1 MREARNSRPAED
13 SVNPS
18 CMKPVSAEQIR
29 AAAKFLPIF
38 ENIKPDD
45 FSHSVRLPGQED
57 VCYGVGFV
65 EFHPAVNA
73 FIEACYDNGF
83 VQSFDWPA
91 SAGEAQ
97 QYMAD
102 PKLVASA
109 SLTTCIKLVTGH
121 IRYERFCDGPLHW
134 QFESGHLTAILRRL
148 EELAEKRSRLKL
160 AD

>member
-29 AAAKFLPIF
+29 AVAKFLPIF

-73 FIEACYDNGF
+73 FIEACYAC
-83 VQSFDWPA
+83 S
-91 SAGEAQ
+91 SAQMRTLDREVSKRT
-97 QYMAD
+97 D
-102 PKLVASA
+102 
-109 SLTTCIKLVTGH
+109 
-121 IRYERFCDGPLHW
+121 
-134 QFESGHLTAILRRL
+134 LRL
-148 EELAEKRSRLKL
+148 
-160 AD
+160 

>member
-1 MREARNSRPAED
+1 MNDAKYIGMDVHRATMREARSTKPAAD
-13 SVNPS
+13 SVSLS
-18 CMKPVSAEQIR
+18 CINPVSAEQIR
-29 AAAKFLPIF
+29 AVAKFLPIF

-65 EFHPAVNA
+65 ESHPAVYE
-73 FIEACYDNGF
+73 FIRACYDNGF

-91 SAGEAQ
+91 WAGEAQ

-109 SLTTCIKLVTGH
+109 SFTDVH
-121 IRYERFCDGPLHW
+121 
-134 QFESGHLTAILRRL
+134 
-148 EELAEKRSRLKL
+148 
-160 AD
+160 